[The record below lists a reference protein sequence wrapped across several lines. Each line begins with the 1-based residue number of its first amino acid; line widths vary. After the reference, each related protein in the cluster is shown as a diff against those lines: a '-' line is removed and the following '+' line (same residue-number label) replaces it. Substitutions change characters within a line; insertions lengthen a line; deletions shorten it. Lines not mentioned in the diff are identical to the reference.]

1 MSVIRFHARRQQYGC
16 QPLYSI
22 DCEAVSSAC
31 EHFGWFLNSFSVIR
45 AGSIRSC
52 TCRAFYSIIDQIP
65 EHMRQHVKRVAVDAT
80 SPTVVLIDRA
90 SGAVLEPAKLYH
102 EAQPPA
108 AVQAAVV
115 RSQISYIPLSYCLAH
130 FAFW

>member
-1 MSVIRFHARRQQYGC
+1 
-16 QPLYSI
+16 
-22 DCEAVSSAC
+22 
-31 EHFGWFLNSFSVIR
+31 
-45 AGSIRSC
+45 
-52 TCRAFYSIIDQIP
+52 
-65 EHMRQHVKRVAVDAT
+65 MRQHVKRVAVDAT

-115 RSQISYIPLSYCLAH
+115 RSQISYILFILLLSEICFLVSTQSACQDK
-130 FAFW
+130 